1 MKLAD
6 VKNIVVSPLFGEPG
20 HTHISTDGDASINDA
35 PSGDEIAPRDLL
47 PGTDEDEWINAASI
61 LVTYDGAQPSAAQ
74 CEALKV
80 EIWRWLEVCPD
91 AMVVGPEVMPMAVQ
105 SDFVVRTW
113 WDQARELTP
122 SSGPG

>member
-47 PGTDEDEWINAASI
+47 PGTDEDEWAWLRLGDAAPPPAS
-61 LVTYDGAQPSAAQ
+61 TAAWPSRCCGSPTRPNLATAP
-74 CEALKV
+74 A
-80 EIWRWLEVCPD
+80 
-91 AMVVGPEVMPMAVQ
+91 
-105 SDFVVRTW
+105 
-113 WDQARELTP
+113 
-122 SSGPG
+122 